1 MKKMQY
7 LVALAIAAIAFTSC
21 QNDIDENSAPDTVG
35 TKALIFSAEKPVIEG
50 TRTHFDSDTQ
60 SILWDATGER
70 ARFAYATFDSTDNKW
85 EINGN
90 PFNTSD
96 DASVSADGMTA
107 HFTYKKGK
115 DETLPTAEGRYR
127 FHSLYPASAYAM
139 WEEEKGYG
147 SVHGNVNPEDVL
159 TRISVPQ
166 YPTDKSYDPN
176 ADLVVGYSKEEYA
189 SLDISEPI
197 PMEYKRLVTHGNIT
211 LGGLN
216 GSWQNGD
223 KINRIVFTVP
233 EYDKAG
239 NANILG
245 GLFYLNLF
253 TMGTASEDA
262 KSPLNYIYLD
272 YTAHAYAPDA
282 EGKFDA
288 WFCTLPFELGD
299 NDYLRTEILTDK
311 GIYTR
316 KITVDATRAIAFP
329 KNKCSKLEIDM
340 SKGAF
345 TPYEL
350 KVDKSELTLPAT
362 LTGEEQIQ
370 LRINTAIAYKEFLQ
384 SVIDDYTPDVT
395 VTSDAQWLNPNIDW
409 WNPVSESD
417 EVSTYKVS
425 FYTDGDYHG
434 KENRT
439 ANVIIKNNLTGDTA
453 TIAVTQQ
460 KSTGDV
466 EIDGELYNSVV
477 VAGLR
482 WYPFNCGYDKTHFR
496 GLQYQWGRKVG
507 QWYYSENSY
516 NASYNEGN
524 TPYKSVS
531 IRVVGDNRTPKAD
544 VAGCVYDNKLLRPAD
559 DTVYDGYV
567 CTAYTVDGG
576 WYAEFDSD
584 GLAKAAHLPDG
595 WQELSSKVCSPCPD
609 GWRIPTKADMEKF
622 LEGCDFTDWGSD
634 ILYCADKQTGAKLEL
649 PKAGYN
655 LTLNGDAVSAGRT
668 YEATYWTSTADP
680 EDPHKAYAFHYDKYR
695 NSSATMRVESLP
707 HYYGYSVRCVKDV
720 E

>member
-7 LVALAIAAIAFTSC
+7 LVVLAIAAIAATSC
-21 QNDIDENSAPDTVG
+21 QKETTNSTDSAPDSRSLV
-35 TKALIFSAEKPVIEG
+35 FSAEKPSLDG
-50 TRTHFDSDTQ
+50 SRTHFEGNR
-60 SILWDATGER
+60 ILWDAAGER
-70 ARFAYATFDSTDNKW
+70 ARFAYATYNSTDDKW

-90 PFNTSD
+90 PFNTTD
-96 DASVSADGMTA
+96 DATVSADGMTA
-107 HFTYKKGK
+107 TFTYKKGT

-166 YPTDKSYDPN
+166 YPTDSSYDPN
-176 ADLVVGYSKEEYA
+176 ADLVVGFSKEEYA
-189 SLDISEPI
+189 SLDIAASI

-211 LGGLN
+211 LGGL
-216 GSWQNGD
+216 GASWQNGD

-233 EYDKAG
+233 EYDNEG

-272 YTAHAYAPDA
+272 YTAHNYAPRAD
-282 EGKFDA
+282 GKFDA
-288 WFCTLPFELGD
+288 WFCTLPFELG
-299 NDYLRTEILTDK
+299 NGEYLQTEIMTDK

-316 KITVDATRAIAFP
+316 KVVVNNTTGIAFP
-329 KNKCSKLEIDM
+329 QNRCSKLEIDM
-340 SKGAF
+340 SRGSF
-345 TPYEL
+345 SPYTMET
-350 KVDKSELTLPAT
+350 DKSELTLPAT

-370 LRINTAIAYKEFLQ
+370 LRINSAIAYKEFLQ
-384 SVIDDYTPDVT
+384 GVVEDYTPDVT
-395 VTSDAQWLNPNIDW
+395 VESDAQWLNPSIDW

-417 EVSTYKVS
+417 GISIYKVT

-434 KENRT
+434 KEDRT
-439 ANVIIKNNLTGDTA
+439 ARVIIKNNLTGDTA
-453 TIAVTQQ
+453 TVAVTQQ
-460 KSTGDV
+460 RSTGDV
-466 EIDGELYNSVV
+466 EIDGELYNSIV

-507 QWYYSENSY
+507 QWYYYKKGSDTY
-516 NASYNEGN
+516 YNEGN
-524 TPYKSVS
+524 EPYKSVR
-531 IRVVGDNRTPKAD
+531 INVVGENRTPKAD
-544 VAGCVYDNKLLRPAD
+544 VADYVYDNKLLYPAD

-595 WQELSSKVCSPCPD
+595 WQELSTKVGSPCPD
-609 GWRIPTKADMEKF
+609 GWRIPTKADMEK
-622 LEGCDFTDWGSD
+622 LVAGCDFEDWGSD
-634 ILYCADKQTGAKLEL
+634 TFYCVDKQTGVKLAL

-655 LTLNGDAVSAGRT
+655 LTLNGYASSGGRGYT
-668 YEATYWTSTADP
+668 GTYWTSTADP
-680 EDPHKAYAFHYDKYR
+680 EDGHKAYAFNYSKYR
-695 NSSATMRVESLP
+695 NSDATMNVESLP
-707 HYYGYSVRCVKDV
+707 HYYGYSVRCVKDAQ
-720 E
+720 